1 MLTFYSNDLSSKPT
15 LVYSFNSAKLFEK
28 NENKRKRRR
37 LELIFEKYSKI
48 LRKYFLLAFKLKLFF

>member
-1 MLTFYSNDLSSKPT
+1 MVVVHMLTFYSNDLSSKPT

-37 LELIFEKYSKI
+37 LELIFEKYSVCVNI
-48 LRKYFLLAFKLKLFF
+48 SCWPLN

>member
-37 LELIFEKYSKI
+37 LELIFEKYSVCVNI
-48 LRKYFLLAFKLKLFF
+48 SCWPLN